1 MTKKKRS
8 TIQQDGLK
16 ALRDQYFRSVT
27 GSEGELRDVLVML
40 IDSGRVHPLP
50 RQRTLHDVSGALEIS
65 VPVEEWPLLLEKVQ
79 HPISRSILTMLLS
92 RELGLVPM
100 KDGCKRLTY
109 CGTKRLGR
117 TKRPI
122 LAGDDNSSAFK
133 QAYAEGA
140 LLEYLGAP
148 EYIGRNGWMDLQMG
162 SERLA
167 VLICEDGREPK
178 CFAPSGADSA
188 PLLVYVR
195 ATLPDESI
203 EFLGWGRRGEDMQI
217 VRSRSIEDLR
227 AAANNTTLTRTQ

>member
-1 MTKKKRS
+1 MTKEKQS
-8 TIQQDGLK
+8 TIQPDGLK
-16 ALRDQYFRSVT
+16 VLRDQYLRSVT

-40 IDSGRVHPLP
+40 IDTGSVHPLP
-50 RQRTLHDVSGALEIS
+50 RHRTLHHVSGAYELS
-65 VPVEEWPLLLEKVQ
+65 VPVEEWLYLLEKVQ
-79 HPISRSILTMLLS
+79 HPISKSILMLLLS
-92 RELGLVPM
+92 RELGIVPM
-100 KDGCKRLTY
+100 KDGGKRLTY

-167 VLICEDGREPK
+167 VLICEDGREPT
-178 CFAPSGADSA
+178 CFAPSGSDSA
-188 PLLVYVR
+188 HLLVYAR
-195 ATLPDESI
+195 ATLPDEPI

-217 VRSRSIEDLR
+217 VRSRSMEDLR
-227 AAANNTTLTRTQ
+227 AAAKSTTLTRTQ